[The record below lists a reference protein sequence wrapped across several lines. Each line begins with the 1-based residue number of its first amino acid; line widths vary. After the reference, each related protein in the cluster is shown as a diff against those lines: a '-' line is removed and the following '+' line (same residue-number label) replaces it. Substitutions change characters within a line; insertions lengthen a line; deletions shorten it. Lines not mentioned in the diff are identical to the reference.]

1 MANRATANKY
11 CLSGCLPSAYLE
23 KEFWHAMTRG
33 NKGTVEYGVNV
44 DGSAFSSSS
53 NDHLANTK
61 WNLKKLPRLQKSALH
76 WIKNSVPG
84 LTDPMLYIGMLFS
97 MFAWHV
103 EDHYLYSINYHHCG
117 APKTWYGV
125 PGSAAHE
132 FEEAIQHHAYSKQII
147 SKNGAFELLAEKTT
161 MFPPNI
167 LLQNH
172 VPVYKLVQLPGEFV
186 VTFPRAYHAGFSH
199 GFNCGEAVNFATR
212 DWFPFGEAANERYT
226 LLKKQPVIPYEEIL
240 CKEAMHLFLSS
251 KKDDNPFVK
260 ISFASIIRKYDN
272 ALTRLKSLDKSIC
285 ISSNLKETVS
295 CGLCKR
301 DCYVAHVNCKCHF
314 HNICVFHEKE
324 LSNCS
329 CGSNRF
335 LFVRSDLPKMKE
347 VAKKFEEQQPI
358 KKVGKQKNNSKADV
372 ATSGNRTGT
381 RGKLGISSMSNK
393 RTRSSCRLKEFK
405 KCKKRASQC
414 HLCAKIVH

>member
-1 MANRATANKY
+1 M
-11 CLSGCLPSAYLE
+11 
-23 KEFWHAMTRG
+23 
-33 NKGTVEYGVNV
+33 
-44 DGSAFSSSS
+44 FSC
-53 NDHLANTK
+53 
-61 WNLKKLPRLQKSALH
+61 
-76 WIKNSVPG
+76 
-84 LTDPMLYIGMLFS
+84 F
-97 MFAWHV
+97 
-103 EDHYLYSINYHHCG
+103 SINYHHCG

-132 FEEAIQHHAYSKQII
+132 FEEAIQHHVYSKQII

-199 GFNCGEAVNFATR
+199 GISRNLYIKSLYQFHIYLNIYVGFNCGEAVNFATR

-260 ISFASIIRKYDN
+260 ISFASMIRKYDN

-314 HNICVFHEKE
+314 HNICVFHGKTKP
-324 LSNCS
+324 L
-329 CGSNRF
+329 
-335 LFVRSDLPKMKE
+335 LFS
-347 VAKKFEEQQPI
+347 F
-358 KKVGKQKNNSKADV
+358 
-372 ATSGNRTGT
+372 
-381 RGKLGISSMSNK
+381 
-393 RTRSSCRLKEFK
+393 
-405 KCKKRASQC
+405 
-414 HLCAKIVH
+414 